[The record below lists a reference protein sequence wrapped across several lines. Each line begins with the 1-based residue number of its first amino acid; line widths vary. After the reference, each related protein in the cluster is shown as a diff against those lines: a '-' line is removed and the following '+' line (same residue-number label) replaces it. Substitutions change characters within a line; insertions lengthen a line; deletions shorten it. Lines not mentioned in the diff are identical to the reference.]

1 MIFFKCLLH
10 SWDIDFLD
18 NEFTVVNSFLLRL
31 GNFVLFTSDFP
42 GFGESYWYLYWCS
55 STGILSLVAL
65 NIFNLPW
72 FFRGLIMFRYVFIW
86 VSPILSLFSFF
97 KLCACSVAQSCLTH
111 YDPMDCNPPG
121 SSVHGIFQAK
131 ILEWVAI
138 SFPKVSSWS
147 RDHTQVSCI
156 VKWILY
162 HWATWEAQSLVLCIL
177 LNLGNFQHL
186 EPHCSSLP
194 S

>member
-1 MIFFKCLLH
+1 M
-10 SWDIDFLD
+10 
-18 NEFTVVNSFLLRL
+18 
-31 GNFVLFTSDFP
+31 LFTSDFP

-97 KLCACSVAQSCLTH
+97 KLCACSVAQLCLTF

-131 ILEWVAI
+131 ILEWVAMP
-138 SFPKVSSWS
+138 SS
-147 RDHTQVSCI
+147 RDLFNPEIEPVPLMSPTLAGGFS
-156 VKWILY
+156 
-162 HWATWEAQSLVLCIL
+162 TTSTTREA
-177 LNLGNFQHL
+177 
-186 EPHCSSLP
+186 
-194 S
+194 